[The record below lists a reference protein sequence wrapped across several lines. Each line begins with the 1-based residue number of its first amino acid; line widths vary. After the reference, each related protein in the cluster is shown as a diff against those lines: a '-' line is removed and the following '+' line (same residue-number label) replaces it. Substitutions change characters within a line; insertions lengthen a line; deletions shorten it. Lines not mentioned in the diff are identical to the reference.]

1 MIDPSQHAEEGPFGE
16 FTGYSSD
23 RSTHSRLEVQAVL
36 RRQDGLWVDVVGGNS
51 DEHLDLARVPQQGEM
66 IERLTER
73 FPCVGRRALPRSG
86 THFHC
91 YLSVR
96 QRRAGE
102 ARQAMLGLLGWDPY
116 LKTVIAVDDDV
127 DVTDDSEVLWALATR
142 FQPAE
147 DIMIVERLPGSA
159 LDPSST
165 RTVRRAVGDRRHT
178 WAGVQRRPHPHL
190 GRRASETHAG
200 DWTGSRARG
209 VTHDDTGSDRDRLDR
224 RR

>member
-1 MIDPSQHAEEGPFGE
+1 
-16 FTGYSSD
+16 
-23 RSTHSRLEVQAVL
+23 VL

-51 DEHLDLARVPQQGEM
+51 DEHLNLARVPREAEM

-73 FPCVGRRALPRSG
+73 FPCVVDVHYPRSG

-91 YLSVR
+91 YLGVR

-127 DVTDDSEVLWALATR
+127 DLTDDSEVLWALATR

-147 DIMIVERLPGSA
+147 DIMIMERLPGSA

-165 RTVRRAVGDRRHT
+165 PDGSTSRVAIDATRGPAFNAARIRISAAARAN
-178 WAGVQRRPHPHL
+178 A
-190 GRRASETHAG
+190 
-200 DWTGSRARG
+200 ARLL
-209 VTHDDTGSDRDRLDR
+209 DRLTSEGR
-224 RR
+224 HP